1 MSQRDYYEV
10 LGVDKSADEAKVKKA
25 YKRLAMKFHPD
36 RNADDKA
43 SAETKFKE
51 VRKAY
56 DIISDPQKR
65 QAYDQFGHAG
75 VEQGAGGNPFGGGG
89 NPFGGGGF
97 GDIFGDIFGG
107 GRSTPDNRGSDLRY
121 DLEIDLT
128 QAVKGDTV
136 KIRVTKNDGC
146 DTCDG
151 SGAKPGT
158 SVKTCGTCHGSGQVQ
173 VQQGFFAVQ
182 RPCHQ
187 CNGAGEQIESPC
199 GTCRGQGV
207 VRKQKTLS
215 VKIPAG
221 VDTGNRIRLSG
232 EGEAGLRGGQ
242 TGDLYVQIHVVEHD
256 IFQREGNDLYCEVPI
271 DFATSALGGS
281 IEVPTLDGKLKIN
294 IPAGTQSAKL
304 FRLRGK
310 GVPAIR
316 HGGTGDLLCQVK
328 IETPVNLTSK
338 QKELLKE
345 FSVSCGEKQH
355 PESNSF
361 FGKMRSFFE

>member
-10 LGVDKSADEAKVKKA
+10 LGVEKNADEVKVKKA

-43 SAETKFKE
+43 SAEKKFKE

-56 DIISDPQKR
+56 DVISDPQKR

-107 GRSTPDNRGSDLRY
+107 GQSKPDNRGSDLRY
-121 DLEIDLT
+121 DLEIDLK

-151 SGAKPGT
+151 TGAKPGT

-173 VQQGFFAVQ
+173 MQQGFFAVQ

-187 CNGAGEQIESPC
+187 CNGTGEQIESPC

-215 VKIPAG
+215 VKIPPG

-242 TGDLYVQIHVVEHD
+242 TGDLYVQIHVKEHN
-256 IFQREGNDLYCEVPI
+256 IFQRDGNDLYCEVPI
-271 DFATSALGGS
+271 DFATATLGGS
-281 IEVPTLDGKLKIN
+281 IEVPTLQSKLKIN
-294 IPAGTQSAKL
+294 IPAGTQTEKL

-328 IETPVNLTSK
+328 IETPVNLTGK
-338 QKELLKE
+338 QKELLKA
-345 FSVSCGEKQH
+345 FSSSCDEKQY
-355 PESNSF
+355 PESSSF
-361 FGKMRSFFE
+361 FGKMKSFFE

>member
-10 LGVDKSADEAKVKKA
+10 LGVEKNADEVKVKKA

-43 SAETKFKE
+43 SAEKKFKE

-56 DIISDPQKR
+56 DVISDPQKR

-75 VEQGAGGNPFGGGG
+75 VEQGAGGNPFGGS
-89 NPFGGGGF
+89 GGF

-107 GRSTPDNRGSDLRY
+107 GQSKPDNRGSDLRY
-121 DLEIDLT
+121 DLEIDLK

-151 SGAKPGT
+151 TGAKPGT

-173 VQQGFFAVQ
+173 MQQGFFAVQ

-187 CNGAGEQIESPC
+187 CNGTGEQIESPC

-215 VKIPAG
+215 VKIPPG
-221 VDTGNRIRLSG
+221 VDTGNRIRLNG

-242 TGDLYVQIHVVEHD
+242 TGDLYVQIHVKEHN
-256 IFQREGNDLYCEVPI
+256 IFQRDGNDLYCEVPI
-271 DFATSALGGS
+271 DFATATLGGS
-281 IEVPTLDGKLKIN
+281 IEVPTLESKLKIN
-294 IPAGTQSAKL
+294 IPAGTQTEKL

-316 HGGTGDLLCQVK
+316 HGGTGDLLCQIK
-328 IETPVNLTSK
+328 IETPVNLTGK
-338 QKELLKE
+338 QKELLKA
-345 FSVSCGEKQH
+345 FSSSCDEKQY
-355 PESNSF
+355 PESSSF
-361 FGKMRSFFE
+361 FGKMKSFFE

>member
-43 SAETKFKE
+43 TAETKFKE

-56 DIISDPQKR
+56 DVISNPQKR

-75 VEQGAGGNPFGGGG
+75 VEQGAGGGG

-121 DLEIDLT
+121 DLEIELT

-151 SGAKPGT
+151 TGAKPGT
-158 SVKTCGTCHGSGQVQ
+158 SVKTCVTCHGSGQVQ
-173 VQQGFFAVQ
+173 MQQGFFAVQ

-187 CNGAGEQIESPC
+187 CNGTGDQIESPC

-242 TGDLYVQIHVVEHD
+242 TGDLYVQIHVKEHD

-338 QKELLKE
+338 QKELLKA

-361 FGKMRSFFE
+361 FGKMKSFFE

>member
-1 MSQRDYYEV
+1 MSQKDYYEV
-10 LGVDKSADEAKVKKA
+10 LGVDKNADEAKVKKA

-56 DIISDPQKR
+56 DVISDPQKR

-75 VEQGAGGNPFGGGG
+75 VEQGGGNPFGGGG
-89 NPFGGGGF
+89 SPFGGGGF

-107 GRSTPDNRGSDLRY
+107 GQSKPDNRGSDLRY
-121 DLEIDLT
+121 DLEVDLK

-136 KIRVTKNDGC
+136 KIRITKNDGC

-173 VQQGFFAVQ
+173 MQQGFFAVQ

-187 CNGAGEQIESPC
+187 CNGAGEEVESPC

-207 VRKQKTLS
+207 VKKQKTLS
-215 VKIPAG
+215 VKIPPG
-221 VDTGNRIRLSG
+221 VDTGNRIRLNG
-232 EGEAGLRGGQ
+232 EGEAGMRGGQ
-242 TGDLYVQIHVVEHD
+242 QGDLYVQIHVKEHD

-271 DFATSALGGS
+271 DFATATLGGS
-281 IEVPTLDGKLKIN
+281 IEVPTLDNKLKIN
-294 IPAGTQSAKL
+294 IPAGTQTAKL

-328 IETPVNLTSK
+328 IETPVNLSGK

-345 FSVSCGEKQH
+345 FSVSCSEKQH

-361 FGKMRSFFE
+361 FGKMKSFFE

>member
-10 LGVDKSADEAKVKKA
+10 LGVEKNADEVKVKKA

-43 SAETKFKE
+43 SAEKKFKE

-56 DIISDPQKR
+56 DVISDPQKR

-107 GRSTPDNRGSDLRY
+107 GQSKPDNRGSDLRY
-121 DLEIDLT
+121 DLEIDLK

-151 SGAKPGT
+151 TGAKPGT

-173 VQQGFFAVQ
+173 MQQGFFAVQ

-187 CNGAGEQIESPC
+187 CNGTGEQIESPC

-215 VKIPAG
+215 VKIPPG
-221 VDTGNRIRLSG
+221 VDTGNRIRLNG

-242 TGDLYVQIHVVEHD
+242 TGDLYVQIHVKEHN
-256 IFQREGNDLYCEVPI
+256 IFQRDGNDLYCEVPI
-271 DFATSALGGS
+271 DFATATLGGS
-281 IEVPTLDGKLKIN
+281 IEVPTLQSKLKIN
-294 IPAGTQSAKL
+294 IPAGTQTEKL

-328 IETPVNLTSK
+328 IETPVNLTGK
-338 QKELLKE
+338 QKELLKA
-345 FSVSCGEKQH
+345 FSSSCDEKQY
-355 PESNSF
+355 PESSSF
-361 FGKMRSFFE
+361 FGKMKSFFE